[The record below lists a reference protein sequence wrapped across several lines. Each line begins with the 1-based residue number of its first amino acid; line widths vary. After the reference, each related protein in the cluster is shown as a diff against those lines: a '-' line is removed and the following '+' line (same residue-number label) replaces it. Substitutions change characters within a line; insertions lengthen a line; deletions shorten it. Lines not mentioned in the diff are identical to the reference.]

1 MTKIHLLL
9 AEIQFCKSAVCDVI
23 RCTVIVKN
31 IPTLVLVSA
40 SGITPPRGS
49 KTYFLNQISKTTP
62 QDYGIKKGP
71 EMAKILNLY
80 LCDDARNVF
89 NHDHWDCK
97 VFTLKRR
104 RRKKKALL
112 ILFSLCFSVYVTLLI
127 DQIYPTQ
134 IQQHLWIPLVGLCTR
149 SILYPLIH
157 THGSTV
163 DVVCLESYSRNTK
176 AGTVTGC

>member
-23 RCTVIVKN
+23 HCTVIVKN
-31 IPTLVLVSA
+31 IPSLVLGSA
-40 SGITPPRGS
+40 SGITPPRGI
-49 KTYFLNQISKTTP
+49 KRFFFNQISKTAP
-62 QDYGIKKGP
+62 QDSGIKQGP
-71 EMAKILNLY
+71 EMDKMWKLY
-80 LCDDARNVF
+80 LCDDARNLF

-97 VFTLKRR
+97 IFTLKRR
-104 RRKKKALL
+104 KKKKALL

-134 IQQHLWIPLVGLCTR
+134 IQQHLWISLVGLRTR
-149 SILYPLIH
+149 SVLYPLIH

-163 DVVCLESYSRNTK
+163 DVVCHESYSRNTK
-176 AGTVTGC
+176 TGTVTGC